1 MPYDSTNKTLY
12 VDKSVTPNKG
22 ISLSEIATCIKD
34 FRRDKNGNYDLGML
48 CTSPNIKIYSK
59 NKPFVVADGTN
70 LRGVQTEE
78 ARRLAAYGFHWWNRG
93 RDSQAPFGTS
103 ATECLNKAI
112 ANEGKWPYNRPTEIF
127 RVQDFDGYKHNAEK
141 PYRFDINSADL
152 GQTNYL
158 LPVLDPGNT
167 NIQIKLTDMPDF
179 EADYS
184 GSMED
189 LNIVVIYRLSGSTG
203 SARVKFSGQTV
214 GDLDGGTFTETI
226 DLAFGSL
233 NGAIKREYDVCFAAT
248 NATSEDDTDDVF
260 YLYLPEGLGK
270 ITQKEGFTWTWEVF
284 DNWGEDYYGIVANDS
299 GHVVLSGEN
308 DEASFIVFSMAFL
321 NQFPYDLDWRM
332 QVLAWNPDTETI
344 DDAYTIKMLD
354 STEWGIILKNG
365 GRVYLWDAGNGIEA
379 SLQDLTDTR
388 LGKVKIAVNLQYKY
402 TVNTGWVSRHLNLL
416 NNTLG
421 QYEATDG
428 ITLYELATQLPNYGV
443 PNP

>member
-22 ISLSEIATCIKD
+22 ISLSEIALCL
-34 FRRDKNGNYDLGML
+34 RDGRVNTRGQYDLGML
-48 CTSPNIKIYSK
+48 ATSPYINIYSK
-59 NKPFVVADGTN
+59 NKPFVVANGVN
-70 LRGVQTEE
+70 LREVQTEE

-112 ANEGKWPYNRPTEIF
+112 ANKGAWPYNRPTEIF

-158 LPVLDPGNT
+158 RPVFDPGNA

-184 GSMED
+184 GSVEE

-214 GDLDGGTFTETI
+214 GDLDGGTFTKTI

-233 NGAIKREYDVCFAAT
+233 NGVIKRDYDVCFAAT

-270 ITQKEGFTWTWEVF
+270 ISQKEGFTWTWETF
-284 DNWGEDYYGIVANDS
+284 DNWGEDAYGIVATDNN
-299 GHVVLSGEN
+299 HNVLSGEN
-308 DEASFIVFSMAFL
+308 DEAWNIVFSMAFL

-344 DDAYTIKMLD
+344 DDAYQIKMID
-354 STEWGIILKNG
+354 STEWGVILKNG

-379 SLQDLTDTR
+379 SLRDVLDKR

-402 TVNTGWVSRHLNLL
+402 TVNDGWISRHLNLL

-428 ITLYELATQLPNYGV
+428 ITLYEIATQLPNYGV